1 MLEETKLPEELVVG
15 ETYTANIV
23 RQYLQKHRASYIG
36 DSIFYSKPSD
46 NIEIVDV
53 LKGDFHTYAD
63 GNNHSSLNYKEV
75 YMLKKL

>member
-36 DSIFYSKPSD
+36 DSISSD

-53 LKGDFHTYAD
+53 LKGDLHTYAD